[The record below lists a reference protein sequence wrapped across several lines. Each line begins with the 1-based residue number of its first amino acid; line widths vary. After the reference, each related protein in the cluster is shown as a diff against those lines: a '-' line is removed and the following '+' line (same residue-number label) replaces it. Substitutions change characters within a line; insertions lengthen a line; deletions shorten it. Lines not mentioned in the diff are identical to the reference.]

1 MTETSTDLQKRRR
14 RAGLGLGMTSLTVLV
29 ILAVIATLVIS
40 HSVTGD
46 STIEQPRLEA
56 PNPDAPA
63 DDSGGAGNLSAENAL
78 ATRPM
83 VALPPQAARPQRMTT
98 RAAGPPID
106 IPQPDTSVGRWI
118 PGGFPN
124 TPEGALAQLRAL
136 DEAGMAGG
144 DPAVYARAYR
154 TLSLPDA
161 PRPESTGLYSLLSS
175 MRSSAGIAPKGL
187 IPDLSVHYQV
197 THGQIKGTTDNGRYA
212 VVCVLGQ
219 LSVDYQGQ
227 TLTAGVGD
235 CQAMRWTG
243 TAWRISPGAL
253 AAPAPSAWPGS
264 EDAVRAGYRELI

>member
-1 MTETSTDLQKRRR
+1 MTETSTQQRRRR
-14 RAGLGLGMTSLTVLV
+14 RAGLGLGVISLTVVV
-29 ILAVIATLVIS
+29 ILAVIAALVIS
-40 HSVTGD
+40 RSVTGD
-46 STIEQPRLEA
+46 STNGPPA
-56 PNPDAPA
+56 PKTPSPDAPA
-63 DDSGGAGNLSAENAL
+63 DNSGGEWNLAAENAL

-98 RAAGPPID
+98 KAAGPPID
-106 IPQPDTSVGRWI
+106 IPEPDTTVGRWI
-118 PGGFPN
+118 PDGFPG
-124 TPEGALAQLRAL
+124 TPEGALAQLKAL

-144 DPAVYARAYR
+144 DPAVYTRAYR
-154 TLSLPDA
+154 SLSLPDA
-161 PRPESTGLYSLLSS
+161 PRPGSTGLYSLLSS
-175 MRSSAGIAPKGL
+175 MRSSAGIAPRGL

-197 THGQIKGTTDNGRYA
+197 THGQIKGATDNGRYV

-264 EDAVRAGYRELI
+264 DDAVRAGYRELI